1 MKVISEREVAQSC
14 PTLSNPMDSSLPGSS
29 VHGISQARVLEWGAI
44 AFSPKQK
51 DVSNRSEPCSF
62 MANPVSRCKAE
73 HGGQGQVTVVMK
85 TIAPITLLVCTGT
98 ENLQSAF
105 VSGNDDN

>member
-1 MKVISEREVAQSC
+1 MLI
-14 PTLSNPMDSSLPGSS
+14 
-29 VHGISQARVLEWGAI
+29 HG
-44 AFSPKQK
+44 
-51 DVSNRSEPCSF
+51 
-62 MANPVSRCKAE
+62 NPVSTCKAE